1 MRDLI
6 RGRVRPARRRLAL
19 KLLRGDERGVV
30 GLVVGM
36 LLGTV
41 LLGLSALVIDVGQL
55 YEERAQLQ
63 SGADAAALAVAKLC
77 IDSTCTPS
85 SALSTAQTYAND
97 NASDGSSG
105 IGTICGS
112 GGTLTACGTSSG
124 AMTACPSPPASG
136 TNYVD
141 VNTSTKT
148 SGGATVIAP
157 LFAGELLGN
166 SSYSGTTVQACSQ
179 VEWSGSG
186 SGGGSTY
193 SGIFTAFTT
202 PACQWDKQSSA
213 GYIYGSPPSVSLPSS
228 SYDMKLTLSYGGGT
242 GCSTESSGSDGPG
255 TFGWITETGG
265 CTEDPPLAT
274 TYSVHTSTTSADCNT
289 PLYDDAQNKSLIY
302 IPVYTSVSGS
312 GTSAVYNV
320 KGAAAF
326 VVTGYNVPGTGMFA
340 SYSDWLNSANKCTG
354 TTYCIDGYF
363 VAESGTLSSSGGG
376 VTSMKITG

>member
-6 RGRVRPARRRLAL
+6 RGRARPARRRLAL

-30 GLVVGM
+30 GVIVGM

-41 LLGLSALVIDVGQL
+41 LLGLAALVIDVGQL

-85 SALSTAQTYAND
+85 SARSTAQTYAND
-97 NASDGSSG
+97 NSSDGSSG
-105 IGTICGS
+105 VGTICGN

-124 AMTACPSPPASG
+124 AMTACPSPPSSG
-136 TNYVD
+136 NYVD

-157 LFAGELLGN
+157 LFANELLGN

-179 VEWSGSG
+179 VEWGS
-186 SGGGSTY
+186 SGGSTY
-193 SGIFTAFTT
+193 SGLLTAFTT
-202 PACQWDKQSSA
+202 TACQWDKQSSA
-213 GYIYGSPPSVSLPSS
+213 GYIFGSPPPSTLPSS
-228 SYDMKLTLSYGGGT
+228 SYDMKLTQGHGNGT
-242 GCSTESSGSDGPG
+242 GCSTEPSGSDGTG
-255 TFGWITETGG
+255 TYGWITETGG
-265 CTEDPPLAT
+265 CTLQVTGT
-274 TYSVHTSTTSADCNT
+274 TYSVKPSTASPDCYT

-302 IPVYTSVSGS
+302 IPIYTSVT
-312 GTSAVYNV
+312 GTGANAVYNLEGV
-320 KGAAAF
+320 AAF
-326 VVTGYNVPGTGMFA
+326 VVTGYKVPGNGQFH
-340 SYSDWLNSANKCTG
+340 SYTDWLNSANTCTG
-354 TTYCIDGYF
+354 NSYCIDGYF
-363 VAESGTLSSSGGG
+363 VSEPGTLSASGGG

>member
-1 MRDLI
+1 MRDVI
-6 RGRVRPARRRLAL
+6 RGRARPVRRRLAL
-19 KLLRGDERGVV
+19 ELLRGDERGVV
-30 GLVVGM
+30 GVIVGM
-36 LLGTV
+36 LLGAV
-41 LLGLSALVIDVGQL
+41 LLGFAALVIDVGQL
-55 YEERAQLQ
+55 FEERAQLQ
-63 SGADAAALAVAKLC
+63 NGADAAALAVAKLC
-77 IDSTCTPS
+77 IDSTCSPS
-85 SALSTAQTYAND
+85 NALSTAQTYANG
-97 NASDGSSG
+97 NSADGASG
-105 IGTICGS
+105 IGTICGN

-124 AMTACPSPPASG
+124 AMTACPSPPSSG
-136 TNYVD
+136 NYVD

-157 LFAGELLGN
+157 IFAGELFGN

-179 VEWSGSG
+179 VEWGSSSG
-186 SGGGSTY
+186 SGGSTY
-193 SGIFTAFTT
+193 DGIFTAFTT

-213 GYIYGSPPSVSLPSS
+213 GYIYGSAPSVSLPSS
-228 SYDMKLTLSYGGGT
+228 SYDMKLTLSYGGKA
-242 GCSTESSGSDGPG
+242 GCSTEASGSDGPG
-255 TFGWITETGG
+255 TFGWVTETGG

-274 TYSVHTSTTSADCNT
+274 TYSVHTSTTSANCNT

-326 VVTGYNVPGTGMFA
+326 VVTGYNVPGTGQFA
-340 SYSDWLNSANKCTG
+340 SYTDWLNAANKCTG

-363 VAESGTLSSSGGG
+363 VAESGTLSASGG